1 MSVVELEKR
10 IAALEK
16 KVDSLVANP
25 IKPQSSQRWLEQA
38 GQFAGDANYLEIVR
52 RGRAYRESLRPEAK
66 ARQVNIFDTSIVS
79 ILDYPQGNE

>member
-16 KVDSLVANP
+16 KVDSPVANP

-38 GQFAGDANYLEIVR
+38 GKFAGDADYLEIVR
-52 RGRAYRESLRPEAK
+52 RGRAYRESLRPK
-66 ARQVNIFDTSIVS
+66 KRRR
-79 ILDYPQGNE
+79 GK